1 MFFQSLNAYFTSA
14 QDVIYALIHPSEP
27 QAKPPPPPPRPAP
40 STWNPLESLWSM
52 IYSPQATSTPPTST
66 QPKPPQDGAPTE
78 VKPVI
83 ETITSNPPS
92 LFALIIGINEY
103 KTPEIANLSGAVGD
117 AKAIKSYLETSLGVP
132 ATQIQTLYDSEAT
145 RDAIVQ
151 ALRTLK
157 TDPRIEKGDP
167 ILIFYSGHGGTGKT
181 PAGWEAGSSEIQILL
196 SHDAGCEDKGR
207 RICGIPDRT
216 MGVLL
221 EQIAKE
227 KGNNITVI
235 FDCCH
240 SGSLTRSERARLV
253 RGVKIKFEIPSDLDK
268 DILGGHRGAA
278 VQEKYLQSRLSSH
291 VLLAACGEK
300 EYAREGITDDR
311 GEFTLALLNTLASV
325 GADKVTYTDLIQRLP
340 NLVDQNPQ
348 CVGHNQ
354 GRVLFN
360 SKAPDQRRQLYVVR
374 VDNGIC
380 ILEAGAAHGITKGA
394 TFDVYK
400 DRDCVTGGT
409 PLATLTALEPP
420 GPFSTLLSGDMPA
433 IDTQAVALQT
443 GAGAEEDLLIYL
455 ELDPKLEPVFLA
467 LAEEIKGNK
476 IGQQQIGIVKE
487 DRISTAHL
495 GIASENDKIVF
506 NILNPLVTKYGFK
519 RIPFQLNP
527 VVDDIRRVLR
537 AAGHFNWHLRRTG
550 ESQFLQKHV
559 KFEFTKLKDSDDG
572 DEDDED
578 EDGNGCAPDGPNLIE
593 EGVIDIVVNDDDIYG
608 MKISNTSSKP
618 LYVSVFYFDNSDLSI
633 TSYFQPPAS
642 GSKVDPPL
650 LPYQSLTIGYGAGG
664 TQPLSYSLG
673 KERPIDVG
681 FIKVFT
687 STEQVDLSAVPQ
699 ASPFPRNN
707 RGVGPPKVKP
717 PRKQWNTTL
726 ITVVQRKQSPS

>member
-1 MFFQSLNAYFTSA
+1 MFFQSLNASFTST
-14 QDVIYALIHPSEP
+14 QDLIYALIHPSEP
-27 QAKPPPPPPRPAP
+27 HVKSPPPP
-40 STWNPLESLWSM
+40 STWNPVKSLWSM
-52 IYSPQATSTPPTST
+52 VYKPRAKPGST
-66 QPKPPQDGAPTE
+66 QPTPPQGSASTE

-103 KTPEIANLSGAVGD
+103 KDPELPNLSGAVGD
-117 AKAIKSYLETSLGVP
+117 AKAVKSYLENTLGVP
-132 ATQIQTLYDSEAT
+132 ASQIQTLYDSEAT

-151 ALRTLK
+151 ALRALR
-157 TDPRIEKGDP
+157 TDPRIENGDP
-167 ILIFYSGHGGTGKT
+167 ILIFYSGHGGTGNA
-181 PAGWEAGSSEIQILL
+181 PVGWEAGSPEIQILL
-196 SHDAGCEDKGR
+196 SHDAGCEENGR
-207 RICGIPDRT
+207 VICGVPDRT

-235 FDCCH
+235 LDCCH
-240 SGSLTRSERARLV
+240 SGSLTRSQRSRLV
-253 RGVKIKFEIPSDLDK
+253 RGVKVKFDIPSDLDK
-268 DILGGHRGAA
+268 DILGVSKGAV

-300 EYAREGITDDR
+300 EYAREGITDDG
-311 GEFTLALLNTLASV
+311 GEFTLALLNTLTSV
-325 GADKVTYTDLIQRLP
+325 GADKVTYTDLIKRLP

-360 SKAPDQRRQLYVVR
+360 SKAPDQRRQVYVVR
-374 VDNGIC
+374 VRNDMC
-380 ILEAGAAHGITKGA
+380 TLEAGVAHGITKGA
-394 TFDVYK
+394 TFNVYK

-409 PLATLTALEPP
+409 PLATLTATELP
-420 GPFSTLLSGDMPA
+420 GPFSTPLSGD
-433 IDTQAVALQT
+433 ISKIGKRAVALQT
-443 GAGAEEDLLIYL
+443 GAGAEEDLLIQL
-455 ELDPKLEPVFLA
+455 ALDPKLESVFIA

-476 IGQQQIGIVKE
+476 TGQQQIGIVKE
-487 DRISTAHL
+487 DQIGSAHL

-506 NILNPLVTKYGFK
+506 NILNPLVTKYGLK

-527 VVDDIRRVLR
+527 VVDDIRRVFR
-537 AAGHFNWHLRRTG
+537 AAGHFNWHLRRNG
-550 ESQFLQKHV
+550 ESQFLRNNVH
-559 KFEFTKLKDSDDG
+559 FEFTRLRDSDEAEADDDDDG
-572 DEDDED
+572 TGFTPE
-578 EDGNGCAPDGPNLIE
+578 GPNLIE
-593 EGVIDIVVNDDDIYG
+593 EGVIDIVVDEDDMYG
-608 MKISNTSSKP
+608 MKIINTSSRP

-642 GSKVDPPL
+642 KSKVDPPL

-673 KERPIDVG
+673 NEQNIDVG
-681 FIKVFT
+681 FIKIFT

-699 ASPFPRNN
+699 PSPFPRSN
-707 RGVGPPKVKP
+707 RGVGSPKSKP

-726 ITVVQRKQSPS
+726 ITIAQRKQLKSAALHTK